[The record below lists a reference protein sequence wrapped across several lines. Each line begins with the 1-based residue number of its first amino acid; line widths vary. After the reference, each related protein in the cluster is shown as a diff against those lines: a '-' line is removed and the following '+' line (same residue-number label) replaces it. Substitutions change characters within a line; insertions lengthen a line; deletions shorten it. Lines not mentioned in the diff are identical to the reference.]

1 MEILS
6 CKLCSKLICRPVS
19 THCGHNFCLY
29 CMQEHIITFIESTPR
44 CPKCNDKIPRKY
56 EVNKQIENSLKML
69 YPDYY
74 NSRLLDERIKISVSI
89 YKIWRT
95 SIFKTIRTLLILT
108 LPFITFAIVSKN
120 IEKLPKFMLKVIKI
134 IMKFGTYR
142 STSILWQLIW
152 ALMHMVIKYFEAT
165 SGLSNIAS

>member
-56 EVNKQIENSLKML
+56 EVNKQIESSLITL
-69 YPDYY
+69 YPNEY
-74 NSRLLDERIKISVSI
+74 NSRLLDDRIKISVSL
-89 YKIWRT
+89 YKIWKS
-95 SIFKTIRTLLILT
+95 SIFKTTRTLLILT
-108 LPFITFAIVSKN
+108 LPFITFGVLSKN
-120 IEKLPKFMLKVIKI
+120 IDKIPKFAMKVIKI
-134 IMKFGTYR
+134 IMKLGTYR

-152 ALMHMVIKYFEAT
+152 GLMHMMIKYFEAT
-165 SGLSNIAS
+165 SGL